1 MRNQTGV
8 LKNLLG
14 AFIGATV
21 KEKSGHPISGAL
33 VGAAA
38 VSLARRSL
46 PLAIGLAL
54 GVAAMELV
62 SRYRARRANLPVLRA

>member
-1 MRNQTGV
+1 M
-8 LKNLLG
+8 LKNILG
-14 AFIGATV
+14 AFVGAKV
-21 KEKSGHPISGAL
+21 QEKSGHPLTGAV

-46 PLAIGLAL
+46 PVAIGLAL

-62 SRYRARRANLPVLRA
+62 SRYRARQAEHPALGR

>member
-1 MRNQTGV
+1 M
-8 LKNLLG
+8 LKTLLG
-14 AFIGATV
+14 AFVGAKV
-21 KEKSGHPISGAL
+21 QEKSGHPVTGAV

-54 GVAAMELV
+54 GIAAMELV
-62 SRYRARRANLPVLRA
+62 SRYRARQASIPAFGP

>member
-1 MRNQTGV
+1 M
-8 LKNLLG
+8 LKTLLG
-14 AFIGATV
+14 AFVGARV
-21 KEKSGHPISGAL
+21 REKSGHPVTGAV

-62 SRYRARRANLPVLRA
+62 SRYRARQAAIPAFGP